1 MRGLTCVLSLC
12 LVITLALAEN
22 KENAEKKEQ
31 ALPAGHAQH
40 DALGGEKET
49 PDGER
54 NKHRDHEAVLGS
66 REEALEADDLTPVQ
80 AKNRLEQLA
89 KSHDLDKD
97 GKISKEEFIT
107 WIMAS
112 LKSLDEEEAL
122 KMLAEQDGDGD
133 GKLTFG
139 EFLKQQFDYSQDE
152 VKAMRAK
159 GDPED
164 KTILEVIDEDEKRF
178 TAADLDKDGAL
189 DKSEYV
195 AFVHPYDYE
204 HMHAYEVQHRLK
216 DFDKDNDTAVSLAEF
231 LGDRVK
237 GGGGHN
243 MRDKSTIKRLQMYKN
258 FKAKRDRK
266 GKILSPAPFQS
277 TLASGTVARVEPNRR
292 WFGNTRVVTQTALQT
307 FQNEM
312 AKVKRDPYKVVMQQT
327 KLPITLLNEA
337 AKHARVHLLDTE
349 SFQSTFGKKSQR
361 KRPNLK
367 VADMS
372 TLLQQAEKLGDSY
385 DITKDHDLVEEDTGV
400 KDETPEIVFKA
411 GQSKRIWNELYKVID
426 SSDVVVQVLDA
437 RDPLGTRCYQ
447 VEKYLKKEK
456 AHKNLIFV
464 LNKVDLVPI
473 WVTQKWV
480 AILSAEHPT
489 MAFHASITN
498 PFGKGALINLLRQFG
513 KLHIDKKQISVGFI
527 GYPNVGKSSIINTLK
542 AKKVCKVAPIAGET
556 KVWQYVTLMKRIFL
570 VDCPGVVYPTG
581 ATQTEIVLKG
591 VVRVENIRNPE
602 DYIGAILERVK
613 TEYINK
619 TYKIDSWTGTED
631 FIEQIARKSGR
642 LLKGGEPD
650 ISTMAKMI
658 LNDWQRG
665 KIPYFVR
672 PPESEDC
679 SRADSKDTPTPTAE
693 VKDTGVKGK
702 EESVDTE
709 VKGKVSGKT
718 QPKVMQDLKK
728 IRVVPT
734 FEGDDVQDIEEDGG
748 SGVEE
753 EEDNE
758 GEGSMEEEDSDVEDS
773 AGEDDALGD
782 SDAENGAVVE
792 TSGGQNHS
800 VVESSVSPNK
810 SSTHVASKSVIKSS
824 KKKQRSSA
832 RESTNVKS
840 ESGKLK
846 MKQEEKQPAESEVNS
861 VASGKWT
868 VTALPAPTS
877 TERRKPAQT
886 GEGCLYDMKVTPEVT
901 CIEVVDPGKQ
911 GQRKQA
917 KKRKLQ
923 EESQQPLNSKQRR
936 RLERQARKQKI
947 GVHFYSES
955 NVKNRSYR

>member
-1 MRGLTCVLSLC
+1 MAKTR
-12 LVITLALAEN
+12 
-22 KENAEKKEQ
+22 KREQ
-31 ALPAGHAQH
+31 KAP
-40 DALGGEKET
+40 
-49 PDGER
+49 
-54 NKHRDHEAVLGS
+54 
-66 REEALEADDLTPVQ
+66 
-80 AKNRLEQLA
+80 
-89 KSHDLDKD
+89 KD
-97 GKISKEEFIT
+97 G
-107 WIMAS
+107 
-112 LKSLDEEEAL
+112 
-122 KMLAEQDGDGD
+122 
-133 GKLTFG
+133 
-139 EFLKQQFDYSQDE
+139 
-152 VKAMRAK
+152 VKK
-159 GDPED
+159 G
-164 KTILEVIDEDEKRF
+164 
-178 TAADLDKDGAL
+178 
-189 DKSEYV
+189 
-195 AFVHPYDYE
+195 
-204 HMHAYEVQHRLK
+204 QHSM
-216 DFDKDNDTAVSLAEF
+216 NP
-231 LGDRVK
+231 DRVK
-237 GGGGHN
+237 GEGGHN

-307 FQNEM
+307 FQDEM
-312 AKVKRDPYKVVMQQT
+312 AKVKRDPYKIVMQQT

-349 SFQSTFGKKSQR
+349 SFQSTFGKKCQR

-372 TLLQQAEKLGDSY
+372 TLVQQAEKLGDSY

-456 AHKNLIFV
+456 SHKNLIFV

-498 PFGKGALINLLRQFG
+498 SFGKGALINLLRQFG

-642 LLKGGEPD
+642 LLKGAEPD
-650 ISTMAKMI
+650 VSTMAKMI

-672 PPESEDC
+672 PPESEAF
-679 SRADSKDTPTPTAE
+679 SRADTKDTPTPTTE
-693 VKDTGVKGK
+693 VKDTGVKDK

-709 VKGKVSGKT
+709 VKGKVSRKT
-718 QPKVMQDLKK
+718 QPKVMQDLKR

-753 EEDNE
+753 EE
-758 GEGSMEEEDSDVEDS
+758 GEGSAGEDSGEEDSGEEDSGEEDS
-773 AGEDDALGD
+773 AGEDIDE
-782 SDAENGAVVE
+782 ENGAADK

-800 VVESSVSPNK
+800 VVESCKSSNK
-810 SSTHVASKSVIKSS
+810 SSTHAAPKNVIMRG
-824 KKKQRSSA
+824 KKKQRSSVG
-832 RESTNVKS
+832 ESENGKS

-846 MKQEEKQPAESEVNS
+846 MNQDEEQPAESKVNS

-886 GEGCLYDMKVTPEVT
+886 GEGCLYDMKESSEVA
-901 CIEVVDPGKQ
+901 CIEVVDPGKR
-911 GQRKQA
+911 GQSEQA

>member
-1 MRGLTCVLSLC
+1 M
-12 LVITLALAEN
+12 
-22 KENAEKKEQ
+22 
-31 ALPAGHAQH
+31 
-40 DALGGEKET
+40 
-49 PDGER
+49 
-54 NKHRDHEAVLGS
+54 
-66 REEALEADDLTPVQ
+66 
-80 AKNRLEQLA
+80 AKTRKIQQKA
-89 KSHDLDKD
+89 APKD
-97 GKISKEEFIT
+97 GMK
-107 WIMAS
+107 
-112 LKSLDEEEAL
+112 
-122 KMLAEQDGDGD
+122 
-133 GKLTFG
+133 
-139 EFLKQQFDYSQDE
+139 
-152 VKAMRAK
+152 K
-159 GDPED
+159 G
-164 KTILEVIDEDEKRF
+164 
-178 TAADLDKDGAL
+178 
-189 DKSEYV
+189 
-195 AFVHPYDYE
+195 
-204 HMHAYEVQHRLK
+204 QHSM
-216 DFDKDNDTAVSLAEF
+216 NP
-231 LGDRVK
+231 DRVK
-237 GGGGHN
+237 GQGGHN
-243 MRDKSTIKRLQMYKN
+243 MRDKTTIKRLLMYKN

-266 GKILSPAPFQS
+266 GKILSPAPYQS

-307 FQNEM
+307 FQDEM
-312 AKVKRDPYKVVMQQT
+312 GKVKRDPYKVVMQQT
-327 KLPITLLNEA
+327 KLPITLLNEV
-337 AKHARVHLLDTE
+337 AKNARVHLLDTE
-349 SFQSTFGKKSQR
+349 SFETTFGKKSQR

-372 TLLQQAEKLGDSY
+372 ALVQQAETLGGQY
-385 DITKDHDLVEEDTGV
+385 DISKDHDLVEEDTGV

-456 AHKNLIFV
+456 SHKNLIFV

-498 PFGKGALINLLRQFG
+498 SFGKGALINLLRQFG

-556 KVWQYVTLMKRIFL
+556 KVWQYVTLMRRIFL

-619 TYKIDSWTGTED
+619 TYKIDSWTGPED

-642 LLKGGEPD
+642 LLKGAEPD
-650 ISTMAKMI
+650 VSTMSKMI

-672 PPESEDC
+672 PPESQDH
-679 SRADSKDTPTPTAE
+679 SRVETTDTPTPTQEAKDTL
-693 VKDTGVKGK
+693 VKDTEGSG
-702 EESVDTE
+702 DTE
-709 VKGKVSGKT
+709 VKGKASRKK
-718 QPKVMQDLKK
+718 QPKVMQDLKR

-734 FEGDDVQDIEEDGG
+734 FGGDDVQDIQEDGG
-748 SGVEE
+748 SGA
-753 EEDNE
+753 
-758 GEGSMEEEDSDVEDS
+758 EEEDSEVEDIVGEDS
-773 AGEDDALGD
+773 AGED
-782 SDAENGAVVE
+782 SDEDVAVDE
-792 TSGGQNHS
+792 TKGEQNQS
-800 VVESSVSPNK
+800 SEESCTVLDK
-810 SSTHVASKSVIKSS
+810 SSSHVAKDNVRAAGR
-824 KKKQRSSA
+824 KKTQRSLA
-832 RESTNVKS
+832 NGGESKDVKS
-840 ESGKLK
+840 ESGKLEK
-846 MKQEEKQPAESEVNS
+846 KLVEQEQAGSEVNS

-868 VTALPAPTS
+868 VTALPAQTS
-877 TERRKPAQT
+877 TDRRKPAQT
-886 GEGCLYDMKVTPEVT
+886 GEGCLYELKETSAVT
-901 CIEVVDPGKQ
+901 CVDVVDPGKR
-911 GQRKQA
+911 GQKKQT

-923 EESQQPLNSKQRR
+923 EESPQPMNSKQRR
-936 RLERQARKQKI
+936 RLEREARKQKI